1 MGKNHIICNYLF
13 IFLFIWHFLMIGGSW
28 PLFEINHM
36 GVSFQG
42 MYLSN
47 LRRIS
52 PFLFFFAPRRE
63 INYHDQHI
71 VIMEE
76 LTKKKKN

>member
-1 MGKNHIICNYLF
+1 
-13 IFLFIWHFLMIGGSW
+13 
-28 PLFEINHM
+28 M

-76 LTKKKKN
+76 LTKKKKKLTPD